1 MTEQPAAPRDAGRS
15 RAGNAMAR
23 TRAAVLA
30 GARQCVQKQGTR
42 KTTMV
47 DVAATAGVAKATL
60 YNHFRTKSEVLAA
73 LVESEV
79 AAAASETAEV
89 ASTAGLEVALARL
102 AERLGEHPVV
112 RRLAATEAT
121 VLVGLVLPAD
131 PPQSGWAVA
140 REELGT
146 LLVPAIAPDVLPA
159 AVETVLRW
167 LVSQLLWPGSREESR
182 WAVRRLLAADAGT
195 SAAVAPAVAA
205 AAAVAA
211 VAWETGESGKT
222 GNAGNAGNAGIAGK
236 APAPSAAAHSDA
248 AVGVGV
254 GALADAAAA
263 VPGLGFP
270 GVELRAGRDLRAV
283 ARPLR

>member
-1 MTEQPAAPRDAGRS
+1 
-15 RAGNAMAR
+15 MAR

-79 AAAASETAEV
+79 AAAAGETAEV

-146 LLVPAIAPDVLPA
+146 LLVPAIAPDALPA

-182 WAVRRLLAADAGT
+182 WAVQRLLAADAGT

-205 AAAVAA
+205 VAPAVAA
-211 VAWETGESGKT
+211 AAWETGESGKT
-222 GNAGNAGNAGIAGK
+222 GIPGNAGK
-236 APAPSAAAHSDA
+236 APAPSAAAHSDE

-270 GVELRAGRDLRAV
+270 SVELRAGRDLRAV